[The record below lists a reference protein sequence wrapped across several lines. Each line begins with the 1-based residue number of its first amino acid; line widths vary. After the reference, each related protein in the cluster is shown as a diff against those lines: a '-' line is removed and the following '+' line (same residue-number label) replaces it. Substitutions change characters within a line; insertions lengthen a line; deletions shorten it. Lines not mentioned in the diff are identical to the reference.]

1 MSKERSEY
9 YQCTTHRDATIIKCY
24 TPTEAQQMLERGVY
38 KDMKMISIVK
48 PVVKRERRRR
58 RRGMNISE
66 TKPYYQPYSRFDL
79 SLEGLNE

>member
-1 MSKERSEY
+1 MNKERSEY
-9 YQCTTHRDATIIKCY
+9 YQCVTHRNATIIKCY

-48 PVVKRERRRR
+48 PAAKRERRRR

-66 TKPYYQPYSRFDL
+66 TKPYYQSYSRFDR
-79 SLEGLNE
+79 SLEGLYE